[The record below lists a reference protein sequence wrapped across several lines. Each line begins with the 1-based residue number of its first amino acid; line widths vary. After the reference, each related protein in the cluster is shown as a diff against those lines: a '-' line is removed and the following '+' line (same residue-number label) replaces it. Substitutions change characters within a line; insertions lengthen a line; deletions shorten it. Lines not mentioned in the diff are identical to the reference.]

1 MYKRD
6 PYFRKYCRS
15 YRRRKKRITLLK
27 KVFSC
32 FLSLSLVCAS
42 LYIWHSL
49 PVLEAFAAP
58 EKEFTEVEKALLGL
72 VNAGQMAFAEEETAE
87 EPETV
92 PEESGVPTVF
102 LDPGHGGADEGCQ
115 REGVQEK
122 TINLAIAKIVKSQ
135 LETLGYRVILSREE
149 DIYMAK
155 EDRVKA
161 ANDS

>member
-32 FLSLSLVCAS
+32 FLSLSLICAS

-72 VNAGQMAFAEEETAE
+72 VNAGQA
-87 EPETV
+87 
-92 PEESGVPTVF
+92 
-102 LDPGHGGADEGCQ
+102 
-115 REGVQEK
+115 
-122 TINLAIAKIVKSQ
+122 AISK
-135 LETLGYRVILSREE
+135 
-149 DIYMAK
+149 
-155 EDRVKA
+155 
-161 ANDS
+161 